1 MNPMLS
7 AWLGAA
13 LRALLGPALT
23 WVALR
28 IGMDEGDATVAT
40 LALTGLLLNV
50 LWVLWTKYRDRLKFL
65 AALEAPSWV
74 NEDAVA
80 ARLKH
85 ADAPSV
91 WVKR

>member
-40 LALTGLLLNV
+40 LALSGLALNV
-50 LWVLWTKYRDRLKFL
+50 LWVLWTKYRDRIKFL
-65 AALEAPSWV
+65 AALESPSYSTEASV
-74 NEDAVA
+74 Q
-80 ARLKH
+80 AR
-85 ADAPSV
+85 ATFDPPSV
-91 WVKR
+91 WEQR

>member
-13 LRALLGPALT
+13 LRALIGPALT

-40 LALTGLLLNV
+40 LALTGVLLNV
-50 LWVLWTKYRDRLKFL
+50 LWVLWTKYKDRLKFL
-65 AALEAPSWV
+65 TALESPSWAT
-74 NEDAVA
+74 EDAIK
-80 ARLKH
+80 AR
-85 ADAPSV
+85 ASVDPPSV